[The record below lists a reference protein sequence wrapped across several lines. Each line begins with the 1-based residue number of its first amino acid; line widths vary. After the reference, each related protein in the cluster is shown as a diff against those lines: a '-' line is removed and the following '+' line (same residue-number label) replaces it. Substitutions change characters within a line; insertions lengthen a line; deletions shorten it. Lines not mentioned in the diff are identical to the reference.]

1 MGASHEEI
9 DIEVAIRTYADT
21 KDAQEVAGI
30 LSQSDRVLQLRATVA
45 DAYGWEEYIKQAQ
58 DYIRQVQ
65 ADARQRFSPVLD

>member
-1 MGASHEEI
+1 MRVFSAK
-9 DIEVAIRTYADT
+9 AIA
-21 KDAQEVAGI
+21 
-30 LSQSDRVLQLRATVA
+30 VLQLRATVA